1 MNLPNY
7 LKNKN
12 GLTLVELLVALSL
25 VSVVLV
31 VSTMIALM
39 GLNTFKMDVNQSD
52 VQYEVRRTS
61 AKITDKLRNA
71 IEISAINTLDEE
83 IDLDIELNNV
93 ESYECEY
100 TVSDDILTLSL
111 KAEKEGTEFELK
123 TDILL
128 NNKPIGISDATSVMS
143 IYYELPSYTEFES
156 DL

>member
-1 MNLPNY
+1 
-7 LKNKN
+7 
-12 GLTLVELLVALSL
+12 
-25 VSVVLV
+25 
-31 VSTMIALM
+31 MIALM
-39 GLNTFKMDVNQSD
+39 GLNTFKIDVNQSD

-61 AKITDKLRNA
+61 AKITDELRNA

-93 ESYECEY
+93 KSYECEY

-111 KAEKEGTEFELK
+111 KAEKEGAEFELK
-123 TDILL
+123 TNILL